1 MGERSASL
9 LTKKQRQ
16 RLRNEFESVDAAAKQ
31 RDQQLIRQRLQAGL
45 LDFRLLATYPDD
57 QYDLAFDDLSE
68 EELRT
73 ALADTY
79 LAVERLRALHQYDH
93 DQLVLEA
100 RNRAE
105 TITAEAADVRSL
117 EELTLHTETEVRQ
130 QTQGRLGV
138 SRWVR
143 RARTGIVLGG
153 GGISVVVVTF
163 MLIDHVGGRISELVS
178 MMLFLVAA
186 VGMLLAGLSAMII
199 VGHELLAVLTAGET
213 LAIQARERWQTLQ
226 RRLGTVQTW
235 FASDNDRSV

>member
-1 MGERSASL
+1 MEERSASL
-9 LTKKQRQ
+9 LTKTQRQ
-16 RLRNEFESVDAAAKQ
+16 RLRNEFESVDADAKQ
-31 RDQQLIRQRLQAGL
+31 RDQRLIRQRLRAGL
-45 LDFRLLATYPDD
+45 LDFRLLATYPDN

-105 TITAEAADVRSL
+105 TVATEADDVRSL
-117 EELTLHTETEVRQ
+117 EQLALRTETEVRQ
-130 QTQGRLGV
+130 QTQERLGV

-143 RARTGIVLGG
+143 RARTGILLSGSGVFVIGL
-153 GGISVVVVTF
+153 SF
-163 MLIDHVGGRISELVS
+163 MFMNVFSGRISEPIS
-178 MMLFLVAA
+178 MMLFLLTA

-213 LAIQARERWQTLQ
+213 LAIQARERWQTIQ

-235 FASDNDRSV
+235 LASDDDRSA

>member
-1 MGERSASL
+1 MEERSASL

-16 RLRNEFESVDAAAKQ
+16 RLQNEFESVDANAKQ
-31 RDQQLIRQRLQAGL
+31 RDQQLIRQRIRAGL
-45 LDFRLLATYPDD
+45 LDFRLLATYPDS
-57 QYDLAFDDLSE
+57 QYNLAFNDVSE

-79 LAVERLRALHQYDH
+79 LAVERIRALHQYDR

-105 TITAEAADVRSL
+105 TVSVESDDVRSL
-117 EELTLHTETEVRQ
+117 ERLALRTETEVRQ
-130 QTQGRLGV
+130 QTTERLGV

-153 GGISVVVVTF
+153 CGFFVVGAIYMFIEFFIGMSSEPFLYLLLLVTA
-163 MLIDHVGGRISELVS
+163 
-178 MMLFLVAA
+178 VA
-186 VGMLLAGLSAMII
+186 MLLVGLSTMII

-213 LAIQARERWQTLQ
+213 LVSQARKRWRTI
-226 RRLGTVQTW
+226 RYRLGSVQTW
-235 FASDNDRSV
+235 LAGDDRSA